1 MVHSS
6 SKGTFALCLAPTHLQ
21 SHLHQPQAHTQSTS
35 HSEHSRATIHK
46 MRSAEM
52 AASERAADI
61 LAIQESKRSLEAAR
75 IALNTPPL
83 EREMHT
89 SGVRTPPKATTQK
102 RSSTDL
108 DKNVMPMPKSRSH
121 PGHSR
126 QNSRSSRI
134 MVDSGSLM
142 SALNRELG
150 EGSHGSRGTTP
161 TESPSRKRQRV
172 YGDR

>member
-1 MVHSS
+1 MHSRP
-6 SKGTFALCLAPTHLQ
+6 KGTFALCLAPSRPFTCNQL
-21 SHLHQPQAHTQSTS
+21 QAHSQPTS
-35 HSEHSRATIHK
+35 HSKHSGATVHR

-61 LAIQESKRSLEAAR
+61 AAIQESKRSLEAAR

-83 EREMHT
+83 EREMDT
-89 SGVRTPPKATTQK
+89 SGVHTPPKATAQK
-102 RSSTDL
+102 RSSADL
-108 DKNVMPMPKSRSH
+108 DRNDMPMPKSRSY

-126 QNSRSSRI
+126 QNSRSNR
-134 MVDSGSLM
+134 MVDSASLM
-142 SALNRELG
+142 SALSREIG
-150 EGSHGSRGTTP
+150 EGNRGSRSTTP